1 MMLSYAWPLILIVG
15 ANILYQ
21 ICTKSTPE
29 SIDPFASLT
38 VTYAISTVTSV
49 ICYFIF
55 NHSGNGLL
63 KEYSQVNWATVALG
77 VTLVGLEVGFIYA
90 YKVGWPVSVLS
101 TVQGALLAMALIF
114 VGFVLFQEAIT
125 MNKVIGI
132 AICLVG
138 LYFINK

>member
-1 MMLSYAWPLILIVG
+1 MLTYAWPLILIVG

-21 ICTKSTPE
+21 ICTKCTPE

-38 VTYAISTVTSV
+38 VTYAISAVTCAV
-49 ICYFIF
+49 CYFIF
-55 NHSGNGLL
+55 NHNGNLL
-63 KEYSQVNWATVALG
+63 KEYGHVNWATIALG

-114 VGFVLFQEAIT
+114 VGFILFHEAIT

-132 AICLVG
+132 CICLVG